1 MRISTQQIVQDTI
14 LGVEDAYSR
23 FGVAEKQV
31 STGKRIN
38 QPSDD
43 PVGTGEVLKLQQLNS
58 QINQYNNI
66 IDLAVNFLST
76 TDSAL
81 SSTNNL
87 LQQARTIALQAANS
101 SLDDSARANLANQI
115 GQIITQVISLGNSSY
130 EGRYIF
136 AGQRTKTAPLAQTP
150 SGFVYSGGSAATGDG
165 NISLDVNV
173 GESVTINVTGD
184 QVFMP
189 ILSTLKSL
197 QDDIANGQLST
208 ISNVDVANIDTQL
221 GNLLSVRAGVGAK
234 IDMLNGEKLRN
245 EQVSIG
251 NTSLLSQVQD
261 TDMAQGMVDLQT
273 AQTAYQAA
281 LMATAHTYQYSLL
294 DFLR

>member
-14 LGVEDAYSR
+14 LGVENAYSR
-23 FGVAEKQV
+23 FGVAEQQV

-43 PVGTGEVLKLQQLNS
+43 PVGTGEVLTLQQQNS

-76 TDSAL
+76 TDAAL
-81 SSTNNL
+81 SSTNDL

-101 SLDDSARANLANQI
+101 ALDDSARANLANQI
-115 GQIITQVISLGNSSY
+115 GQIITQVVSLGNSTY

-136 AGQRTKTAPLAQTP
+136 AGQRTQTRPLAQT
-150 SGFVYSGGSAATGDG
+150 STGFVYSGGSAATGDG
-165 NISLDVNV
+165 NINLDVNV

-189 ILSTLKSL
+189 ILNTLQSL
-197 QDDIANGQLST
+197 QNDIANGQLAT
-208 ISNVDVANIDTQL
+208 ISNTDVANIDTQL
-221 GNLLSVRAGVGAK
+221 SNLLSVRAGVGAK
-234 IDMLNGEKLRN
+234 INMLNSEKQRN
-245 EQVSIG
+245 TQVSIG

-281 LMATAHTYQYSLL
+281 LMATAHAYQYSLL